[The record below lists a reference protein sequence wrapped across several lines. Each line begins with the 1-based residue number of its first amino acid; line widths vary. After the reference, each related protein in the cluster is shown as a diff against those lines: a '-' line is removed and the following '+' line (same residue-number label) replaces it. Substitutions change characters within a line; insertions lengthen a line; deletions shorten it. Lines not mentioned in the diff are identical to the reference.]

1 MNALLTPKSETRC
14 LRRITPALGVTLL
27 LMASSMTHAQAA
39 QEAGVGDTDK
49 TAQWREEIWRAA
61 CDGESERLEELFTD
75 LPDDAEKGA
84 SLKIKESWTARS
96 QHIADSDDDRD
107 EARKTAAATL
117 QEELDANDVTGAL
130 LAAVKMQSLSN
141 DWSDV
146 LEEPAVAK
154 LIVKA
159 EAELEAEED
168 LLLVQEILFTLRML
182 HDDKALRP
190 LDYKRYDNQLEKVNR
205 RIGLLA
211 RYAPRRLHEL
221 RKLAAE
227 RRDLEAEFPEF
238 NEAFAE
244 DWQEEL
250 RGITQPM
257 LRASL
262 RIAAGEHVA
271 RAGWKPLLDGGLEA
285 LDLFVST
292 EGLSE
297 NFPLLANSGRVQ
309 EWKDNLV
316 RERKRLAETDSSAV
330 DRQDYNR
337 IMSSILSANIST
349 ISVPETVLLR
359 EFGEGATYRLED
371 QFEDQYTQI
380 IWPQRLR
387 RFQQQVQ
394 GEFVGVGI
402 LIRHDDKREIMVV
415 NPLEGSPAAR
425 YGVEENDRVVS
436 VNGVPTTGWSLTR
449 AVDEI
454 TGPKN
459 ETVVLGVRREGVED
473 VIDIPIVR
481 AVIKIYSVNGWWKEE
496 LQDDGTPS
504 WDWYID
510 KDAGIG
516 YVRLTSF
523 NDDSFEDFLRAIEE
537 MKAERDLRGLVLDL
551 RHNPGGLL
559 DSAVKFSNLFVEKGL
574 IVSCQD
580 GERNEVWR
588 KPARARGAQCKDL
601 PLVVLVNQGS
611 ASASE
616 IVSGCLQSHD
626 VAVVIGDRTF
636 GKGSVQS
643 LHDVSDRFGA
653 AALKLTTQYYA
664 LPPGKGETN
673 GRLVHKVPGAS
684 DWGVNPDLT
693 VEMDFSQIDKAINLR
708 KDSDLIADWDEDR
721 DPESRPRPEALI
733 QDGLDPQLEMALLLL
748 QARLLESEESEQLV
762 TSG

>member
-1 MNALLTPKSETRC
+1 MLLGAMVVVFTCSIAYGQEQEVTTAEWREQVWDAARDGESDRLNALLGSIPK
-14 LRRITPALGVTLL
+14 
-27 LMASSMTHAQAA
+27 
-39 QEAGVGDTDK
+39 
-49 TAQWREEIWRAA
+49 
-61 CDGESERLEELFTD
+61 
-75 LPDDAEKGA
+75 DAEKN
-84 SLKIKESWTARS
+84 SSQELQELWTARNE
-96 QHIADSDDDRD
+96 HLAESDDDRD
-107 EARKTAAATL
+107 EARQEAFETL
-117 QEELDANDVTGAL
+117 QEELKDDDITGAL
-130 LAAVKMQSLSN
+130 LAAVKMQSLSD
-141 DWSDV
+141 DWGKV
-146 LEEPAVAK
+146 LDQEEVANLIQIAEGK
-154 LIVKA
+154 LGNN
-159 EAELEAEED
+159 ED
-168 LLLVQEILFTLRML
+168 LLLDQEILFTLRML
-182 HDDKALRP
+182 HADKAMRP
-190 LDYKRYDNQLEKVNR
+190 LDYQRYDGQLEEVNR

-211 RYAPRRLHEL
+211 RYAPRHLHEL
-221 RKLAAE
+221 RRLAVD
-227 RRDLEAEFPEF
+227 RRDPETEFPEF

-244 DWQEEL
+244 DWKEEL
-250 RGITQPM
+250 RGITQLM

-262 RIAAGEHVA
+262 RTAANEHVA
-271 RAGWKPLLDGGLEA
+271 RAGWKPLLEGGLEA

-297 NFPLLANSGRVQ
+297 NFPLLADADRVKKWKGVVKAQLEILSEKEPDLVGR
-309 EWKDNLV
+309 
-316 RERKRLAETDSSAV
+316 R
-330 DRQDYNR
+330 DYNR
-337 IMSSILSANIST
+337 IMSEILSANIST

-425 YGVEENDRVVS
+425 YGVEENDRVVT
-436 VNGVPTTGWSLTR
+436 VDGVPTTGWSLTR

-454 TGPKN
+454 TGPKG
-459 ETVVLGVRREGVED
+459 EEVVLGVRREGVED
-473 VIDIPIVR
+473 ILDISIER
-481 AVIKIYSVNGWWKEE
+481 AIIKIHSVNGWWKKD

-510 KDAGIG
+510 KSAGIG

-523 NDDSFEDFLRAIEE
+523 NEDSFDDFLRAITE
-537 MKAERDLRGLVLDL
+537 MRQERDLRGLVLDL

-559 DSAVKFSNLFVEKGL
+559 DSAVKFSNLFVEQGM

-580 GERNEVWR
+580 GDKNQVW
-588 KPARARGAQCKDL
+588 KKEAKAHWAECKDL

-616 IVSGCLQSHD
+616 IVSGCLQSHE
-626 VAVVIGDRTF
+626 VAVVVGDRTF

-643 LHDVSDRFGA
+643 LHDVSDRFGS

-664 LPPGKGETN
+664 LPPKKGETS
-673 GRLVHKVPGAS
+673 GRLVHKIPGAD
-684 DWGVNPDLT
+684 DWGVNPDLY
-693 VEMDFSQIDKAINLR
+693 VEMDFSQIDTAVKLR
-708 KDSDLIADWDEDR
+708 KDADLIADWDEDR
-721 DPESRPRPEALI
+721 DPADRPQPQRLI
-733 QDGLDPQLEMALLLL
+733 QEGLDPQLEMALLLL
-748 QARLLESEESEQLV
+748 RARLLEPEDPGRLV